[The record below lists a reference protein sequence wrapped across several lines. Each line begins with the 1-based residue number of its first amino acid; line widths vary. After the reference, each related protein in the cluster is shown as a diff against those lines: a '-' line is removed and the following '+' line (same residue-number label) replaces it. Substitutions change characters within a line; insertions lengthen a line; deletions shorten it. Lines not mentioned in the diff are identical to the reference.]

1 MIGLGSDKNN
11 LALALGGEVLQWSA
25 VAEVKNVDARM
36 RPLLTDQDEDYAAF
50 DGRPLGARWVE
61 NQTKVFLILAA
72 IL

>member
-11 LALALGGEVLQWSA
+11 LALALGGEVQWSA
-25 VAEVKNVDARM
+25 VAEVKNVDARV

-50 DGRPLGARWVE
+50 DGTPLGARWVE
-61 NQTKVFLILAA
+61 KQTKVFLILAA

>member
-25 VAEVKNVDARM
+25 VAEVKNVDARV

-50 DGRPLGARWVE
+50 DGRSLGARWVE
-61 NQTKVFLILAA
+61 NKTKVFLILAA

>member
-1 MIGLGSDKNN
+1 MKNI
-11 LALALGGEVLQWSA
+11 
-25 VAEVKNVDARM
+25 DARV
-36 RPLLTDQDEDYAAF
+36 RPLLTDQVEDYAAF